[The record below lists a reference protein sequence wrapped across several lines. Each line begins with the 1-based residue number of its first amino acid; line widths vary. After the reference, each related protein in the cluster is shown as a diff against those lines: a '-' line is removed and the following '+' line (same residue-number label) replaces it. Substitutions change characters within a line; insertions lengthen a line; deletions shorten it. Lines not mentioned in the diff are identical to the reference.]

1 MDIFRILFIGLLV
14 LMVGIRGYYQSIALV
29 KAVAPSQND
38 KLTFKE
44 GWLNLTLRSV
54 LGLAFLVSLIAY
66 VGYPQAMAW
75 SALPLPVW
83 VRWVG
88 FGVGLLSLLL
98 LFWVHHSLGE
108 NFSSTLHVREK
119 QTLVTYGPYRWVRH
133 PMYTTLYLLVVAF
146 FLLSANWFI
155 GLTGFG
161 GLTGVVAF
169 RLKREEEVMIEK
181 FGDDYRNYMG
191 RTGRFLPRL
200 SH

>member
-75 SALPLPVW
+75 SA
-83 VRWVG
+83 
-88 FGVGLLSLLL
+88 
-98 LFWVHHSLGE
+98 
-108 NFSSTLHVREK
+108 
-119 QTLVTYGPYRWVRH
+119 
-133 PMYTTLYLLVVAF
+133 
-146 FLLSANWFI
+146 
-155 GLTGFG
+155 
-161 GLTGVVAF
+161 
-169 RLKREEEVMIEK
+169 
-181 FGDDYRNYMG
+181 
-191 RTGRFLPRL
+191 
-200 SH
+200 